1 MWREMLCLQLAHQT
15 EGPKEAVLEKPCNG
29 KKGDGASGESKTSS
43 RLHTLS
49 LRVLAEHTINIP
61 AASTWLGIQP
71 RWVTQS

>member
-43 RLHTLS
+43 CLHTLS
-49 LRVLAEHTINIP
+49 LRVLAEHTSCKYMAWHP
-61 AASTWLGIQP
+61 AALGY
-71 RWVTQS
+71 TELKCL